1 MVNKSFWIVVL
12 AVSLFV
18 GYMLGYSIPP
28 FLQSGA
34 FSDRAEKGVAIEIDE
49 NMEEYYED
57 LYKEQEEEK

>member
-1 MVNKSFWIVVL
+1 MNKSFWIVVL
-12 AVSLFV
+12 VVSLFV

-49 NMEEYYED
+49 DMEKYYED
-57 LYKEQEEEK
+57 LFKDQEEEE

>member
-1 MVNKSFWIVVL
+1 MNKSFWIVILV
-12 AVSLFV
+12 VSLFV

-49 NMEEYYED
+49 DMEQYYKD
-57 LYKEQEEEK
+57 LFKDEEEEE